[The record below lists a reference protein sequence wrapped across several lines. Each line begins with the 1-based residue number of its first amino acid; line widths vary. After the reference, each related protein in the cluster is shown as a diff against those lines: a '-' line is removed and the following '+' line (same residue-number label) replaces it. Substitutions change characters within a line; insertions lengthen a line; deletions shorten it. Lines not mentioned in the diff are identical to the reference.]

1 MSKQKVIFLYTSP
14 SGETLLNTLLQ
25 EYSNSLTKHDST
37 KVWESFMRAI
47 YKCPEGHAIRVWFN
61 VEYSDASP
69 EIAFLKHFLTEA
81 PEGDIFFARIGE
93 EPEDVEEIGSYA
105 RIKLPGTE

>member
-1 MSKQKVIFLYTSP
+1 MSKQKVIFLYCSP
-14 SGETLLNTLLQ
+14 SGEAALNAILREHISSLLA
-25 EYSNSLTKHDST
+25 KDST
-37 KVWESFMRAI
+37 RIIESFMRAI
-47 YKCPEGHAIRVWFN
+47 YRSPEGHSIRVWFD

-69 EIAFLKHFLTEA
+69 DIAFLKHFLTEA